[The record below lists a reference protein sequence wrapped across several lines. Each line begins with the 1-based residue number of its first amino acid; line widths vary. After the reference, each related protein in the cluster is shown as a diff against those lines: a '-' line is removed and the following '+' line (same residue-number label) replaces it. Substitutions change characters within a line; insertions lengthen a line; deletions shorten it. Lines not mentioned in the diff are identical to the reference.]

1 MSAGR
6 QLLVVG
12 LMLVLAMLDFAG
24 ALPVKAYADRHQPS
38 ALIFG
43 CATFAV
49 LFVVYALALHL
60 AELSIVTMGWIVLLQ
75 VGLIT
80 VDVTRNGL
88 LLGRGQWVAAVLVIV
103 LQGYLVATAGGARA
117 HPSEAAPQ
125 DIGSRVPTIALPA
138 QTALVNKTSASRFDD
153 FTTSSDLVTPFLVVD
168 LDVVAARYRALAAA
182 LPQVDLHYAVKA
194 NPAPEVLRTLRGL
207 GAFFD
212 VASPAEIV
220 ASLDAGAQPGQLS
233 YGNTVKKE
241 RDIEFAFER
250 GVRTFSFDSD
260 TELDKLIRTAPGATL
275 VCRLATSGDGAD
287 WSLSRKFGCSPD
299 TAGELL
305 LRAAGHGHATG
316 LCFHVGSQQ
325 RDPLQWRP
333 ALAAAANVR
342 DWLDARG
349 VALDERN
356 LGGGFPASY
365 RDPTPPIDCYGH
377 VISGLISTM
386 FGDTMRLTAEPGRFL
401 VADAGI
407 LQTEVVLVAERGGR
421 RWVHLDIGLFGGL
434 AEAMDESIKYRITT
448 TKDGSPTGPVVLAGP
463 TCDSVDV
470 LYQRADYRLP
480 LSLRVGDVVTLHATG
495 AYTAT
500 YASMG
505 FNGLAPL
512 AMRCLPETMPATHGH
527 RVAV

>member
-1 MSAGR
+1 
-6 QLLVVG
+6 
-12 LMLVLAMLDFAG
+12 
-24 ALPVKAYADRHQPS
+24 
-38 ALIFG
+38 
-43 CATFAV
+43 
-49 LFVVYALALHL
+49 
-60 AELSIVTMGWIVLLQ
+60 
-75 VGLIT
+75 
-80 VDVTRNGL
+80 
-88 LLGRGQWVAAVLVIV
+88 
-103 LQGYLVATAGGARA
+103 
-117 HPSEAAPQ
+117 
-125 DIGSRVPTIALPA
+125 
-138 QTALVNKTSASRFDD
+138 
-153 FTTSSDLVTPFLVVD
+153 VTPFLVVD

-241 RDIEFAFER
+241 RDIEFAFEH

-260 TELDKLIRTAPGATL
+260 TELDKLTRTAPGATV

-287 WSLSRKFGCSPD
+287 WSLSHKFGCS
-299 TAGELL
+299 TASAGELL
-305 LRAAGHGHATG
+305 LRAARRGHSTG

-333 ALAAAANVR
+333 ALAAAARVR

-349 VALDERN
+349 VPLAVLN

-365 RDPTPPIDCYGH
+365 LDPTPPIDCYGN
-377 VISGLISTM
+377 VISGLVSTM
-386 FGDTMRLTAEPGRFL
+386 FGDSVRLAAEPGRFL

-448 TKDGSPTGPVVLAGP
+448 TKDGSPTGSVVLAGP

-480 LSLRVGDVVTLHATG
+480 LNLHVGDVVTLHATG

-500 YASMG
+500 YASVG
-505 FNGLAPL
+505 FNGIAPL
-512 AMRCLPETMPATHGH
+512 AMRCLPETKLATDSR